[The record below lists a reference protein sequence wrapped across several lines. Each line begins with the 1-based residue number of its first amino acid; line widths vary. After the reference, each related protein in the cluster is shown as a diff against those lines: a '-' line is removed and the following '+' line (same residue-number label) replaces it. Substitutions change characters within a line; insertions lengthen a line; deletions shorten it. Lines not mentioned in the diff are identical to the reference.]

1 MSLER
6 VSMRLLRPR
15 TKFSVWLFAGLT
27 SLISVVVT
35 AIAVPLTF
43 DLLDDDAVFKSCL
56 IAMLCAFPTALILFD
71 GMRKNE
77 ELSAKLQKLV
87 NRDRLTDVATRDY
100 FFQRMEEAPDCF
112 GVSLMIDIDHFKQV
126 NDTYGHLFGDQVI
139 HRVADV
145 LRTAVRKE
153 DIVCRFGGEEFVVFL
168 EKYDAESGMRV
179 AERIREQVQSQ
190 VMEHEGVEVRVTVSI
205 GGALKDGVSEIEKS
219 IQDADE
225 ALYVAKSEGRNRTVF
240 HNMRKAA

>member
-1 MSLER
+1 M
-6 VSMRLLRPR
+6 
-15 TKFSVWLFAGLT
+15 
-27 SLISVVVT
+27 
-35 AIAVPLTF
+35 
-43 DLLDDDAVFKSCL
+43 
-56 IAMLCAFPTALILFD
+56 
-71 GMRKNE
+71 
-77 ELSAKLQKLV
+77 
-87 NRDRLTDVATRDY
+87 
-100 FFQRMEEAPDCF
+100 
-112 GVSLMIDIDHFKQV
+112 

-225 ALYVAKSEGRNRTVF
+225 ALYCAKSEGRNRTVF